1 MTYRAFRYSG
11 IFFWLLKTGFVLK
24 NTKSGWK
31 SGLKNTIVNAIN
43 LPFFSFS
50 THVKG
55 LESAARSC
63 CLLCS
68 VFSFLPFITGRFC
81 VLCTSE
87 VYLMNCSGQHPL
99 AAGDATTFGQCNT
112 EIKPTSFFKIK
123 QETAVKSCENLWNRT
138 PPKLNKY
145 FCLCECVTLHTLAC
159 FLLLT
164 KQDSLTGSA
173 LVISTEFVG
182 ECSFSKVGNF
192 VICANL
198 CVSIFGTDALFA
210 VIHFPCRLDFHKN
223 YSW

>member
-68 VFSFLPFITGRFC
+68 VFSFLPFITEGFASFARPR
-81 VLCTSE
+81 CTLWTVAVSI
-87 VYLMNCSGQHPL
+87 LLQ
-99 AAGDATTFGQCNT
+99 
-112 EIKPTSFFKIK
+112 
-123 QETAVKSCENLWNRT
+123 QETQQLLANATLKLNQRPFLKLNRKLLWKAVKICEI
-138 PPKLNKY
+138 
-145 FCLCECVTLHTLAC
+145 ELHRN
-159 FLLLT
+159 
-164 KQDSLTGSA
+164 
-173 LVISTEFVG
+173 STNTFV
-182 ECSFSKVGNF
+182 
-192 VICANL
+192 
-198 CVSIFGTDALFA
+198 CVSAWPYTLWL
-210 VIHFPCRLDFHKN
+210 V
-223 YSW
+223 SSS